1 MDNLTDEEKKSLIIK
16 IVVSVVLLIAMIII
30 GLVLTFGGS
39 ISNRLRGD
47 VTGAEVD
54 AKASATCD
62 NLIQENYGTIE
73 LRGNTDI
80 VLSMLPIT
88 LEFVDKETN
97 TAYKKVLTLDE
108 YDSTYEY
115 YTFKIPVGTYDIKI
129 TKPGYLY
136 VFYEDQ
142 SIVNSRT
149 ISFYISNLIPGDIN
163 GDGYINDEDLNDF
176 DSYRNKTCS
185 SLSGDEAL
193 ICDAVDMND
202 DGVVNSEDYTLLEQ
216 NVGRVY
222 AWYKNGSLYT
232 GQYIIDQ
239 DDFELTYGQTMQ
251 LTYHKTDYFNQSY
264 TSNWRSSNTRVAM
277 VEDGVVTPVSVGTAE
292 ISFGNSEPVTVTVS
306 EKGSIILEESDIT
319 MDGITEKQIKYSY
332 SDDNTFNG
340 AKPTFTS
347 SNTSIITVD
356 ENGVIKSLKKGTAK
370 VTVKAGFNTTATVN
384 VTVNDVEAED
394 FTINEKSIVF
404 NGYEKKQIDITP
416 IPSNATIYKYSY
428 EVVDD
433 EYASVTTD
441 GVVTSKKSGSTRVK
455 VTLTQD
461 EKEISRYVDIEIN
474 YVPTES
480 ISYEESIS
488 FNGSTTM
495 NVDVT
500 YYPANG
506 LDRKIVATSD
516 DVYGDTNNKI
526 LSSISTSE
534 GNVRVTSAYPGEAT
548 INLVIDREQ
557 GEDLTGTITANVSD
571 VGITLES
578 LSPSNS
584 SYKVSLLF
592 GLLVNFDL
600 NSNYTHNHTFSIT
613 HASSS
618 DDSYE
623 VDYTR
628 ATQISISRSPTSVSS
643 AIINYTYQI
652 DDKKYSGEFTV
663 YK

>member
-16 IVVSVVLLIAMIII
+16 IVISVVLLIAMIII
-30 GLVLTFGGS
+30 GLVLTFGVS

-62 NLIQENYGTIE
+62 NLIQENYGFVQLGGKYLDE
-73 LRGNTDI
+73 A
-80 VLSMLPIT
+80 LSMLPIT
-88 LEFVDKETN
+88 LELVDKETN

-108 YDSTYEY
+108 CDPTYEY

-136 VFYEDQ
+136 VFYENR
-142 SIVNSRT
+142 SIVNSGT
-149 ISFYISNLIPGDIN
+149 NYLYISNLIPGDIN

-264 TSNWRSSNTRVAM
+264 TSNWRSSNTRVAT

-356 ENGVIKSLKKGTAK
+356 ENGVIKSLKAGTAK

-455 VTLTQD
+455 VTLTQG

-480 ISYEESIS
+480 ISYEENVSFDGATTRNIS
-488 FNGSTTM
+488 
-495 NVDVT
+495 VT

-506 LDRKIVATSD
+506 LDREIVATSD

-571 VGITLES
+571 VAVTRLSVPSSTFGTLS
-578 LSPSNS
+578 YFISVTISP
-584 SYKVSLLF
+584 YP
-592 GLLVNFDL
+592 
-600 NSNYTHNHTFSIT
+600 SNYTKNHYVGGYSI
-613 HASSS
+613 
-618 DDSYE
+618 
-623 VDYTR
+623 
-628 ATQISISRSPTSVSS
+628 
-643 AIINYTYQI
+643 
-652 DDKKYSGEFTV
+652 YSGESNSFAQATLSGSTLTV
-663 YK
+663 RRRAAQYSGSLTVCVRSEAGYTGCGTYSK

>member
-73 LRGNTDI
+73 LRGNMDI

-202 DGVVNSEDYTLLEQ
+202 DGVVNQEDYTLLEQ

-264 TSNWRSSNTRVAM
+264 TSNWRSSNTRVAT
-277 VEDGVVTPVSVGTAE
+277 VENGVVTPVSVGTAE

-506 LDRKIVATSD
+506 LDREIVATSD

-571 VGITLES
+571 VAVTRLSVPSSTFGTLS
-578 LSPSNS
+578 YFVTVTISP
-584 SYKVSLLF
+584 YP
-592 GLLVNFDL
+592 
-600 NSNYTHNHTFSIT
+600 SNYTKNHYVGGYSI
-613 HASSS
+613 
-618 DDSYE
+618 
-623 VDYTR
+623 
-628 ATQISISRSPTSVSS
+628 
-643 AIINYTYQI
+643 
-652 DDKKYSGEFTV
+652 YSGESNSFAQATLSGSRLTV
-663 YK
+663 RRRAAQYSGSLTVCVRSEAGYTGCGTYSK